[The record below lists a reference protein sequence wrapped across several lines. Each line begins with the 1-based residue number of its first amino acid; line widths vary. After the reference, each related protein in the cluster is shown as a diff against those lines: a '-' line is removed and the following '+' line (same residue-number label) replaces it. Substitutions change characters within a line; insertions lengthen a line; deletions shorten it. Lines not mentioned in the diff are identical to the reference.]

1 MGENADDNDD
11 SDDNNADEDGNYEGL
26 QDAAA
31 VMMIGDDVSD
41 NVVMVGWHRQHP
53 ASTGILCWRNRH
65 RNLNPELPEQQRS
78 LPKGAS
84 RSEGAATGGFFGLST
99 WILRGISFTT
109 T

>member
-53 ASTGILCWRNRH
+53 ASTGILCGRNRH
-65 RNLNPELPEQQRS
+65 RNLNPD
-78 LPKGAS
+78 S
-84 RSEGAATGGFFGLST
+84 RSSSGACQKELLAQKELRQEAFSGYQHGF
-99 WILRGISFTT
+99 
-109 T
+109 